1 MKRLMIFVAALV
13 LIGFAILIQL
23 DVISLYRL
31 AVSGVNDTPIG
42 MYLLWLFPTL
52 FNLTYAQLGQ
62 QSVWILLVSDGLLIG
77 GLLCIYAGIRYDDS
91 ADRGYHF

>member
-13 LIGFAILIQL
+13 LIGFAVLIQL
-23 DVISLYRL
+23 DVVSLYRL

-42 MYLLWLFPTL
+42 MYVLWLFPAL
-52 FNLTYAQLGQ
+52 FDVTYAQLGH
-62 QSVWILLVSDGLLIG
+62 QSFWILLVSDALGIG
-77 GLLCIYAGIRYDDS
+77 GLLCLYAGIRYDDS